1 MLEAQKYFIQFHA
14 MVNTQFNR
22 SIKIVRSD
30 NGLEFTVGYMFKF
43 FSQNGI
49 SHQTSCV
56 DTPQQNGIVERK
68 HCHLLEVAR
77 ARPDRSLLDKL
88 YSHT

>member
-1 MLEAQKYFIQFHA
+1 

-30 NGLEFTVGYMFKF
+30 KDLEFTAGHMFKF

-49 SHQTSCV
+49 SHQTSRV
-56 DTPQQNGIVERK
+56 DTTKQNGIVERQ
-68 HCHLLEVAR
+68 HRHLLEVAR
-77 ARPDRSLLDKL
+77 AVRFQANLPIKF
-88 YSHT
+88 